1 MHPTFKWL
9 FSALLSS
16 GAAAQEGQGGLFGF
30 FAGRNIDYW
39 NEGRMVQDPLAVRV
53 PDPSR
58 GTVENAPPP
67 GDFFSGS
74 SVVRAA
80 DALPFTWSR
89 YEDAR
94 LAEFWDDGGD
104 WIPPRPFRE
113 AASNP
118 SADNIHRYLAWQKRK
133 AQVTQRF
140 QQALVKQDQAAL
152 AHEWNLPWKQIQ
164 VTYFYQSM
172 CSHCQA
178 SKGFVEDLQRK
189 GVSFTF
195 VQLDY
200 GQNPP
205 LHDPSVP
212 YGGSL
217 AQRFPIEA
225 TPTWVVRIGSRSL
238 THVGEIS
245 LKKLFDMAAS
255 LINEE
260 GKT

>member
-1 MHPTFKWL
+1 
-9 FSALLSS
+9 
-16 GAAAQEGQGGLFGF
+16 
-30 FAGRNIDYW
+30 
-39 NEGRMVQDPLAVRV
+39 MVLDPLTRNVIDESEAT
-53 PDPSR
+53 PEQHSQQ
-58 GTVENAPPP
+58 ASL
-67 GDFFSGS
+67 FSGS

-89 YEDAR
+89 YDDPR

-118 SADNIHRYLAWQKRK
+118 SAENINRYLAWQRRK

-152 AHEWNLPWKQIQ
+152 EQELQLPWKQLQ
-164 VTYFYQSM
+164 VTYFYQSI
-172 CSHCQA
+172 CSHCQS
-178 SKGFVEDLQRK
+178 SKGFVEDLQKK

-212 YGGSL
+212 YSESL

-225 TPTWVVRIGSRSL
+225 TPTWHIRLGSRSL

-245 LKKLFDMAAS
+245 LKKLFDIASS
-255 LINEE
+255 LIKEE
-260 GKT
+260 GNP